1 MSTEPPVARNALVAG
16 GGGMEKIVLVARDG
30 ARVET
35 YLHGAHVTSWH
46 PSGAADDRLYLSP
59 LAHFAPG
66 TSIRGGVPVCFPQ
79 FADQG
84 TLPMHGFARDMAWE
98 LVAAG
103 LDGTGAAQARLRLA
117 DSPATRALWPHA
129 FACEITVTASGPS
142 LTVELAVTNTGTD
155 SFAFT
160 TALHSYLRVADVRRV
175 RVEGL
180 AGARYRDK
188 NLRQNDVAEI
198 QQAIAVDRPL
208 DRVYHVVPDA
218 VVVREPHRGLRVHA
232 SGTTDTVVWNPGPQD
247 APAGD
252 LPADGWRSF
261 LCVEAAV
268 ASTSTTLAPGQ
279 RWQGAQTLTALEG
292 NP

>member
-1 MSTEPPVARNALVAG
+1 MSAEPPVAPNTLVAG
-16 GGGMEKIVLVARDG
+16 AGGLEKIVLAARDG
-30 ARVET
+30 ARVEA

-46 PSGAADDRLYLSP
+46 PAGAADDRLYLSP

-84 TLPMHGFARDMAWE
+84 TLPIHGFARDMAWE

-103 LDGTGAAQARLRLA
+103 VDPNGAAYGELRLV
-117 DSPATRALWPHA
+117 DSVGTRALWPHA
-129 FACEITVTASGPS
+129 FACEIKILALGPV
-142 LTVELAVTNTGTD
+142 LTVELAVTNTGAG

-160 TALHSYLRVADVRRV
+160 TALHSYLRVADVRQV
-175 RVEGL
+175 SIEGL

-188 NLRQNDVAEI
+188 NLRENDVAET
-198 QQAIAVDRPL
+198 APEIAVDRPL
-208 DRVYHVVPDA
+208 DRVYRVVPDR
-218 VVVREPHRGLRVHA
+218 VVVREPHRRLGVHA

-247 APAGD
+247 TPSGD

-268 ASTSTTLAPGQ
+268 ASTSITLAPGQ
-279 RWQGAQTLTALEG
+279 HWRGSQTLTALS
-292 NP
+292 

>member
-1 MSTEPPVARNALVAG
+1 MSAEPPVAPNTLVAG
-16 GGGMEKIVLVARDG
+16 AGGLEKIVLTAADG
-30 ARVET
+30 ARVES

-46 PSGAADDRLYLSP
+46 PAGSSDDRLYLSP

-84 TLPMHGFARDMAWE
+84 TLPMHGFARDTAWE
-98 LVAAG
+98 LLAAG
-103 LDGTGAAQARLRLA
+103 LDPNGAAYARLRLA
-117 DSPATRALWPHA
+117 DSPATRALWPHP
-129 FACEITVTASGPS
+129 FACEITVTASGHA
-142 LTVELAVTNTGTD
+142 LAVEFAVTNTGTD

-180 AGARYRDK
+180 AGAHYRDK
-188 NLRQNDVAEI
+188 NLRQNDVVEDE
-198 QQAIAVDRPL
+198 QAIAVDRPL

-268 ASTSTTLAPGQ
+268 ASTSITLAPGQ
-279 RWQGAQTLTALEG
+279 RWQGAQTLTELEG